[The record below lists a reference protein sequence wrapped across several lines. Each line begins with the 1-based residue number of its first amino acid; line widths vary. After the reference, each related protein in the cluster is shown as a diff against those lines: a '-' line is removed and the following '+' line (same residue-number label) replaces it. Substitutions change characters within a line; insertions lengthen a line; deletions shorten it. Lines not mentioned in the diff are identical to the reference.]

1 MMLLLQDYVFFIPP
15 PPHFTGSLSHFSP
28 SVDDCWYGRVLLIF
42 AFHFRRP
49 DTEQL
54 MRCECAFIET
64 LWQYCPGAANR
75 KQWWPSTAEIGTKM
89 LYLPTSA
96 NSVVYVVPLA
106 HILGKLPL
114 VPAGDTGTIPLS
126 MAGHR
131 DQSYPLGKCDND
143 ADSTGSGSSLF
154 YINTWAMTWPTDYHE
169 ANYFDSSGSS
179 ESESKS
185 ESESGQ
191 DAMAQDQSES
201 KDASG
206 NSVMDWDR
214 DSD

>member
-1 MMLLLQDYVFFIPP
+1 
-15 PPHFTGSLSHFSP
+15 
-28 SVDDCWYGRVLLIF
+28 
-42 AFHFRRP
+42 
-49 DTEQL
+49 
-54 MRCECAFIET
+54 
-64 LWQYCPGAANR
+64 
-75 KQWWPSTAEIGTKM
+75 
-89 LYLPTSA
+89 
-96 NSVVYVVPLA
+96 
-106 HILGKLPL
+106 
-114 VPAGDTGTIPLS
+114 

-169 ANYFDSSGSS
+169 ANYFDSSS
-179 ESESKS
+179 SESKS

-201 KDASG
+201 KYASE
-206 NSVMDWDR
+206 NSVMDWDH